1 MNKRLRSLYAAAAI
15 ALLAGP
21 AYSQVSGGKT
31 PPGPPA
37 PGAKTQQEIA
47 AERRAEQAYKNSLK
61 NIPDQP
67 AADPWGIARGAE
79 TPKAAAK
86 AAPAK
91 PSPKTGTTAN

>member
-1 MNKRLRSLYAAAAI
+1 MRMRALYAVAI
-15 ALLAGP
+15 LALLTGQ
-21 AYSQVSGGKT
+21 AYAQAKN
-31 PPGPPA
+31 PGPPA

-91 PSPKTGTTAN
+91 P